1 MNVFVL
7 LSVIGFIFATSIQ
20 AKDDVIIKETDKIPQ
35 FNEDAVYKFSDTEI
49 LGFASFYANMGG
61 KTENEKNYPL
71 ALKWFDLAAKKGNK
85 NAMVNLGYMYEN
97 GLGVKKD
104 HKRAMFLYIESA
116 KKGSGDAEYRLGK
129 MYSSGEGVEK
139 DYKTALM
146 WYQSAAEGSGNKD
159 AMFELGLMYERG
171 QGFKAD
177 RGIAKYWFEEY
188 AKFIVPGVLT
198 NKTSK
203 KTKDFLKARAIKLA
217 EYNIASAQYFLGC
230 LALGEMDDEQAVNW
244 IRLSAQQ
251 GYHDAQRTLGMM
263 HESGMMVRKND
274 KQAEYWKRKA
284 HYQDLIK

>member
-7 LSVIGFIFATSIQ
+7 LSVIGVIFATNAQ
-20 AKDDVIIKETDKIPQ
+20 AKDVDKTITEIDKVPQ
-35 FNEDAVYKFSDTEI
+35 FNEAAAYNFSDTEM
-49 LGFASFYANMGG
+49 LEFASFYAKAGG
-61 KTENEKNYPL
+61 ETEKNHQL
-71 ALKWFDLAAKKGNK
+71 AFKWLDLAAKKGNK
-85 NAMVNLGYMYEN
+85 DALVNLGYMYEN

-104 HKRAMFLYIESA
+104 YKRAMFLYIESA
-116 KKGSGDAEYRLGK
+116 NKGSGDAEYRLGK
-129 MYSSGEGVEK
+129 MYYFGNGVEK
-139 DYKTALM
+139 NYKTALT

-159 AMFELGLMYERG
+159 AMFELGLMYEKG
-171 QGFKAD
+171 QGFKAE

-188 AKFIVPGVLT
+188 AKFIAPGMIT

-203 KTKDFLKARAIKLA
+203 KTKDFYKARAMKLA

-263 HESGMMVRKND
+263 YESGMMVRKND